1 MPLHFS
7 SLHWLNPAAQKH
19 THLSSPLLILMTLSI
34 LVPDHEIQK
43 PLLAVNVIY
52 FEEITG
58 WHPLIRIYLPSSNT
72 PTFLDSC
79 LELSLDQ
86 LTFPFPLC
94 WISEANT
101 AGLNIDV
108 LFFCCDLCVRS
119 CVYISL
125 NRKKTSVL
133 YLKWHF
139 KCIQFILFIHSSEYI
154 LNSPS
159 VFKSTMTCL
168 ISWMVA

>member
-1 MPLHFS
+1 MDASPFQFS
-7 SLHWLNPAAQKH
+7 ALIQSCSTK
-19 THLSSPLLILMTLSI
+19 THPSRSLSSPLLILMTLSI

-72 PTFLDSC
+72 PTFLNSC

-101 AGLNIDV
+101 AGLNINV
-108 LFFCCDLCVRS
+108 LFL
-119 CVYISL
+119 L
-125 NRKKTSVL
+125 L
-133 YLKWHF
+133 L
-139 KCIQFILFIHSSEYI
+139 L
-154 LNSPS
+154 
-159 VFKSTMTCL
+159 
-168 ISWMVA
+168 

>member
-1 MPLHFS
+1 MLTVRLSNNGCLSISVLCIDSILQHKNTPIS
-7 SLHWLNPAAQKH
+7 
-19 THLSSPLLILMTLSI
+19 LSSPLLILMTLSI

-72 PTFLDSC
+72 STFLDSC

-108 LFFCCDLCVRS
+108 LFFVVI
-119 CVYISL
+119 CVYVHVCTFL
-125 NRKKTSVL
+125 
-133 YLKWHF
+133 
-139 KCIQFILFIHSSEYI
+139 
-154 LNSPS
+154 
-159 VFKSTMTCL
+159 
-168 ISWMVA
+168 

>member
-1 MPLHFS
+1 MRLSNNGCLSVSVLCIDSILQHKNTPLF
-7 SLHWLNPAAQKH
+7 L
-19 THLSSPLLILMTLSI
+19 SPLLILMTLSI

-79 LELSLDQ
+79 LELSLEQ

-101 AGLNIDV
+101 AGLNVDV
-108 LFFCCDLCVRS
+108 LFL
-119 CVYISL
+119 L
-125 NRKKTSVL
+125 
-133 YLKWHF
+133 
-139 KCIQFILFIHSSEYI
+139 
-154 LNSPS
+154 
-159 VFKSTMTCL
+159 
-168 ISWMVA
+168 